1 MTTLLRCAII
11 DDEFLAQA
19 LLTKY
24 VRRVPWLE
32 LVATFDDAITA
43 FNQLP
48 KLAVDVIFLDITM
61 PAMTGLEF
69 LRAYPA
75 PYPAVIMTTADP
87 EHALAGFDFGVTDY
101 LLKPIPFDRFL
112 KAIGRAGEKKTSAP
126 LVGSLPEQTTTSP
139 LAGKPTP
146 GTDFIYFKT
155 DRKLEQVRVDDLV
168 FAESLGDYL
177 KIFLADRYLVVLL
190 TMKKLVDTLPA
201 DRFLRVRRSC
211 IVQLRHIQ
219 TLEGNTIHMSTGQAL
234 VMGPNYRA
242 EVKEAVQKWLAV

>member
-1 MTTLLRCAII
+1 MTNPLRCAII

-24 VRRVPWLE
+24 VRRVSWLQ
-32 LVATFDDAITA
+32 LVATFDDAIIA

-48 KLAVDVIFLDITM
+48 DLSVDVIFLDITM
-61 PAMTGLEF
+61 PEMTGLEF
-69 LRAYPA
+69 LRAFPA
-75 PYPAVIMTTADP
+75 PHPAVIMTTADP
-87 EHALAGFDFGVTDY
+87 EHALAGFDLGVTDY

-112 KAIGRAGEKKTSAP
+112 KAIGRAREKKAITP
-126 LVGSLPEQTTTSP
+126 LGALLPEQKTTSSP
-139 LAGKPTP
+139 LEKPTP

-168 FAESLGDYL
+168 YAESLGDYL

-190 TMKKLVDTLPA
+190 TMKKLVETLPT
-201 DRFLRVRRSC
+201 DRFLRVHRSC

-219 TLEGNTIHMSTGQAL
+219 TLEGNTIHTSTGQAL
-234 VMGPNYRA
+234 VVGPNYRA